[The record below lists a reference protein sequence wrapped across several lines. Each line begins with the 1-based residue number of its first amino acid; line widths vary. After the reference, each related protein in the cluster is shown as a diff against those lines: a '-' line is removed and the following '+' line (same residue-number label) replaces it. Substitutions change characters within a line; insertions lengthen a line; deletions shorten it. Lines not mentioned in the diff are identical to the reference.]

1 MFKPLVSSI
10 LIVFLVSCGGDSK
23 ETSTTS
29 IELNTPIIPVL
40 SSENIAIPDNRAVN
54 DYRVLLIGNSHVASL
69 PSLLKTIISLGL
81 PEKTVH
87 IASAGGI
94 EYLEERLTD
103 ATSVSLLTENPWSHV
118 ILQAQKYS
126 QSGTVNYSTTPAQ
139 IWVQLAKSQNTT
151 PVLFPEHP
159 QKNHESEGQRLH
171 ELHLSIAALQAS
183 CVAPVG
189 LAWDR
194 ALLLQPTLTLHA
206 DDGNHAALMGAFL
219 TSLVF
224 YEVITG
230 MSADLLPYIDSIDIE
245 KSTQDFL
252 GQIASATV
260 LDNVACKY

>member
-1 MFKPLVSSI
+1 MFKPLVYSI
-10 LIVFLVSCGGDSK
+10 LIGFLASCGGSGK

-29 IELNTPIIPVL
+29 SELSIPITPVL
-40 SSENIAIPDNRAVN
+40 SAENIAIPDNRSTN
-54 DYRVLLIGNSHVASL
+54 DYRVLLLGNSHVASL
-69 PSLLKTIISLGL
+69 PSLLNTIITHGL

-94 EYLEERLTD
+94 DYLDERLTD
-103 ATSVSLLTENPWSHV
+103 STSVDLLTDNQWSHV

-126 QSGTVNYSTTPAQ
+126 QSGTVNYSTTSAQ

-151 PVLFPEHP
+151 PILFPEHP
-159 QKNHESEGQRLH
+159 QKDRENEGQRLH
-171 ELHLSIAALQAS
+171 ALHLSIAALQAS

-206 DDGNHAALMGAFL
+206 EDGNHAVLMGAFL

-230 MSADLLPYIDSIDIE
+230 MSADLLPYIDSIAIE

-260 LDNVACKY
+260 LDNVACKF

>member
-1 MFKPLVSSI
+1 
-10 LIVFLVSCGGDSK
+10 VSCGGNSK
-23 ETSTTS
+23 TKATISNEPS
-29 IELNTPIIPVL
+29 LPVIPEL
-40 SSENIAIPDNRAVN
+40 SSENIAIPDNRDVN

-69 PSLLKTIISLGL
+69 PSLLNTILAQGV

-94 EYLEERLTD
+94 DYLDERLRD
-103 ATSVSLLTENPWSHV
+103 SASVDLLRNNQWSHV

-126 QSGTVNYSTTPAQ
+126 QSGSVNYSTTSAQ

-159 QKNHESEGQRLH
+159 QKDHESEGQKLH

-183 CVAPVG
+183 CVAPIG

-194 ALLLQPTLTLHA
+194 ALLFQPTLRLHA

-230 MSADLLPYIDSIDIE
+230 MSADLLPYIDSIGIE
-245 KSTQDFL
+245 QSTQDFL

-260 LDNVACKY
+260 LENAACKY